1 METIEETLAPKEEE
15 PEVQQE
21 EPLVSLHAL

>member
-1 METIEETLAPKEEE
+1 LSVYAQKEEE

-21 EPLVSLHAL
+21 EPYNYYKEQEKLK